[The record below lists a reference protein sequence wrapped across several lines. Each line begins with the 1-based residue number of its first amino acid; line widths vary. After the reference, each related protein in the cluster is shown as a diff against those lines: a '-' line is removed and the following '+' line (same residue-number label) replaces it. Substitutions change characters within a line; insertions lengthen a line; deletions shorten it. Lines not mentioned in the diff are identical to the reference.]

1 MIDITPHPAPN
12 SSTRS
17 RVLARAK
24 RPSKI
29 ASTEKRYPF
38 LGWINVIE
46 PSRIESRV
54 SFSLVEL
61 AFVVM
66 NAAEKGE
73 LYARI
78 FRKVGVFL
86 GKGEIPRA
94 LKELNEGMKIAELNG
109 DSKMAARFAQE
120 TAKISKPK

>member
-1 MIDITPHPAPN
+1 
-12 SSTRS
+12 
-17 RVLARAK
+17 
-24 RPSKI
+24 
-29 ASTEKRYPF
+29 
-38 LGWINVIE
+38 
-46 PSRIESRV
+46 
-54 SFSLVEL
+54 
-61 AFVVM
+61 M

-94 LKELNEGMKIAELNG
+94 IRELDEGMKIAERNG

-120 TAKISKPK
+120 IAKISTSVTPPK